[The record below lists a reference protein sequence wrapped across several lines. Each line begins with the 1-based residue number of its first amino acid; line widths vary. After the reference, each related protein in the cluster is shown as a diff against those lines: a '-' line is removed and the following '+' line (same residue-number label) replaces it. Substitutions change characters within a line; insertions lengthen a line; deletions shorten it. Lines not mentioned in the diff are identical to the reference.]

1 MKKLAVVFPGNGYHN
16 DRPLLHHATNLM
28 KGFGFEVIDVEYG
41 LFPKDSNMDGACELV
56 KQYAQ
61 EYLCQVHWEDYDQIV
76 FIAKS
81 LGTVAAGYIAA
92 QLAYP
97 IGCLML
103 TPLPQTLPY
112 LKKEQQM
119 VFYALNDPYCD
130 AALIKSYCQTHQIE
144 SFCFTNEY
152 SIEPTD
158 TLECTY
164 ILLEIVNR
172 YRVYMKNHTNLQL
185 QMS

>member
-1 MKKLAVVFPGNGYHN
+1 
-16 DRPLLHHATNLM
+16 
-28 KGFGFEVIDVEYG
+28 
-41 LFPKDSNMDGACELV
+41 
-56 KQYAQ
+56 
-61 EYLCQVHWEDYDQIV
+61 
-76 FIAKS
+76 
-81 LGTVAAGYIAA
+81 
-92 QLAYP
+92 
-97 IGCLML
+97 ML

-112 LKKEQQM
+112 LKKEHQM

-130 AALIKSYCQTHQIE
+130 AASIKSYCRTHQIE